1 MREWGNGEWGMAN
14 GKIYGETYGETYL
27 SLDYAE
33 VLVITPI
40 QT

>member
-1 MREWGNGEWGMAN
+1 MAN
-14 GKIYGETYGETYL
+14 GKTYGETYL